1 MRSGLHV
8 LLGLTAGATL
18 GLGLCAAP
26 ASAAGQGIAS
36 ARATSAQATS
46 AQATS
51 AEAGVQGTAEGRSA
65 AAEKWSWGPTTS
77 TDAKGWAKGEIRT
90 TKSGLRIT
98 GNLYDAGGARTC
110 SWLKI
115 KWLTGQGGYRTAT
128 VKNCSRSAPRAFRVD
143 AGHMLSS
150 LAKVCRGTATRVTG
164 KCSHWEGVW
173 AQGG

>member
-8 LLGLTAGATL
+8 LLGLTAAATL

-26 ASAAGQGIAS
+26 ASATGQRIA
-36 ARATSAQATS
+36 S

-51 AEAGVQGTAEGRSA
+51 AEAGVQGTAEARSA

-90 TKSGLRIT
+90 TRSGLRIT